1 MKKIFYW
8 SPYLSNV
15 ATIKNVLNSAMSMKK
30 YTKKSLNI
38 SIIDV
43 VGEWSKYE
51 KEIQALKI
59 NLIKMP
65 GFKLDKFLPI
75 EGFLKSRTVFF
86 LIFFFKFFSLR
97 KIIKNEKPEYFII
110 HLLSFL
116 PFTLMIFS
124 NFETRFILR
133 ISGLPKL
140 TFLRKLFW
148 KIISK
153 KIYMV
158 TCPSYKTKIDL
169 LKTGI
174 FPEKILKILYDPIID
189 VDKINKN
196 LMKTNKYN
204 FSDKKYFLNIGRLT
218 KQKNQLLLLKAF
230 SKISISNKNLNLV
243 IVGEGEERSKLESYI
258 KSKNLDAKVFL
269 TGYIENIYPL
279 IKKSIAIISSSLWE
293 DPGAV
298 MIEASYCNKNV
309 ISSNCPNGPEEF
321 LSSDSGNYLFR
332 NNDVVSLVSKINS
345 FLKDDENKKFLQ
357 ILSCKQ
363 KSRNYTIFNHYKR
376 LVLLLKLN

>member
-15 ATIKNVLNSAMSMKK
+15 ATIKNVLNSAMSIKK
-30 YTKKSLNI
+30 YNKKSLNI

-51 KEIQALKI
+51 KEIQELKI

-97 KIIKNEKPEYFII
+97 EIIKNEKPEYFII

-116 PFTLMIFS
+116 PFTLMAFS

-140 TFLRKLFW
+140 TILRKLFW

-158 TCPSYKTKIDL
+158 TCPSYKTKLDL

-230 SKISISNKNLNLV
+230 SKISNTNKDLNLV

-258 KSKNLDAKVFL
+258 NSKNLGSKVFL
-269 TGYIENIYPL
+269 VGYTENVYPL

-332 NNDVVSLVSKINS
+332 NNDVVSLVSKINF

-363 KSRNYTIFNHYKR
+363 KSRNYTIFKHYRR
-376 LVLLLKLN
+376 LALLLKLN

>member
-51 KEIQALKI
+51 KEIQELKI

-110 HLLSFL
+110 HLMSFL

-140 TFLRKLFW
+140 TILRKLFW

-158 TCPSYKTKIDL
+158 TCPSYKTKLDL

-196 LMKTNKYN
+196 LTKTNKYN
-204 FSDKKYFLNIGRLT
+204 FSNKKYFLNIGRLT

-258 KSKNLDAKVFL
+258 KSKDLGTKVFL
-269 TGYIENIYPL
+269 VGYTENVYPL

-321 LSSDSGNYLFR
+321 LSSESGNYLFR

-363 KSRNYTIFNHYKR
+363 KSRNYTIFKHYRR
-376 LVLLLKLN
+376 LALLLKLN

>member
-30 YTKKSLNI
+30 YNKKSLNI

-97 KIIKNEKPEYFII
+97 KIIKNEKPEYVII

-158 TCPSYKTKIDL
+158 TCPSHKTKLDL

-230 SKISISNKNLNLV
+230 SKISNLNKELNLV

-258 KSKNLDAKVFL
+258 NSKNLGTKVFL
-269 TGYIENIYPL
+269 VGYTENVYPL

>member
-30 YTKKSLNI
+30 YNKKSLNI

-140 TFLRKLFW
+140 TILRKLFW

-158 TCPSYKTKIDL
+158 TCPSYKTKLDL

-230 SKISISNKNLNLV
+230 SKISNSNKDLNLV

-258 KSKNLDAKVFL
+258 NSKNLGTKVFL
-269 TGYIENIYPL
+269 VGYTENVYPL

>member
-1 MKKIFYW
+1 MKKIFFW

-30 YTKKSLNI
+30 YNKKSLNI
-38 SIIDV
+38 SILDV
-43 VGEWSKYE
+43 IGEWSKYE

-65 GFKLDKFLPI
+65 GFKLDKFFPI
-75 EGFLKSRTVFF
+75 EGFLKSRIIFF

-97 KIIKNEKPEYFII
+97 KIIKYEKPEYFII

-140 TFLRKLFW
+140 TILRKLFW

-158 TCPSYKTKIDL
+158 TCPSYKTKQDL

-174 FPEKILKILYDPIID
+174 FPENILKTLYDPIID

-230 SKISISNKNLNLV
+230 SKISNSNKNLNLV

-258 KSKNLDAKVFL
+258 KSKNLGNKVFL
-269 TGYIENIYPL
+269 LGYTENVYPL

-332 NNDVVSLVSKINS
+332 NNDVVSLINKINC
-345 FLKDDENKKFLQ
+345 FLNDDENKKFLQ
-357 ILSCKQ
+357 ILSCKK
-363 KSRNYTIFNHYKR
+363 KSRNYTIFKHYKR

>member
-51 KEIQALKI
+51 KEIQELKI

-110 HLLSFL
+110 HLMSFL

-140 TFLRKLFW
+140 TILRKLFW

-158 TCPSYKTKIDL
+158 TCPSYKTRQDL

-174 FPEKILKILYDPIID
+174 FPENILKILYDPIID

-230 SKISISNKNLNLV
+230 SKISNSNKNLNLV

-258 KSKNLDAKVFL
+258 KSKNLGNKVFL
-269 TGYIENIYPL
+269 LGYTENVYPL

-332 NNDVVSLVSKINS
+332 NNDVVSLISKINS

-357 ILSCKQ
+357 ILSCKK
-363 KSRNYTIFNHYKR
+363 KSRNYTIFKHYKR

>member
-30 YTKKSLNI
+30 YNRKSLNI
-38 SIIDV
+38 SIIDA
-43 VGEWSKYE
+43 VGEWSRYK
-51 KEIQALKI
+51 KEIEALKI

-65 GFKLDKFLPI
+65 GLKLDKFLPI

-86 LIFFFKFFSLR
+86 LIFFLKFFSLR

-116 PFTLMIFS
+116 PLTLMIFS

-140 TFLRKLFW
+140 TILRKLFW

-158 TCPSYKTKIDL
+158 TCPSYKTKQDL

-174 FPEKILKILYDPIID
+174 FPEKILKILYDPIIE
-189 VDKINKN
+189 VNKINKY
-196 LMKTNKYN
+196 LCKKEK
-204 FSDKKYFLNIGRLT
+204 SELISKKYFLNVGRLT
-218 KQKNQLLLLKAF
+218 KQKNQILLIKAF
-230 SKISISNKNLNLV
+230 SKISAVNKDLNLIIVGDGEEKTNLINYIKFKNLEN
-243 IVGEGEERSKLESYI
+243 
-258 KSKNLDAKVFL
+258 KVFL
-269 TGYIENIYPL
+269 VGFIENIYPF
-279 IKKSIAIISSSLWE
+279 
-293 DPGAV
+293 V
-298 MIEASYCNKNV
+298 KN
-309 ISSNCPNGPEEF
+309 
-321 LSSDSGNYLFR
+321 
-332 NNDVVSLVSKINS
+332 
-345 FLKDDENKKFLQ
+345 
-357 ILSCKQ
+357 
-363 KSRNYTIFNHYKR
+363 
-376 LVLLLKLN
+376 

>member
-15 ATIKNVLNSAMSMKK
+15 ATIKNVLNSAMSIKK
-30 YTKKSLNI
+30 YNKKSLNI

-51 KEIQALKI
+51 KEIHALKI

-65 GFKLDKFLPI
+65 GFKVDKFLPI
-75 EGFLKSRTVFF
+75 EGFLKSRIVFF

-140 TFLRKLFW
+140 TILRKLFW

-158 TCPSYKTKIDL
+158 TCPSYKTKQDL

-174 FPEKILKILYDPIID
+174 FPENILKILYDPIID

-230 SKISISNKNLNLV
+230 SKISNSNKNLNLV

-258 KSKNLDAKVFL
+258 KSKNLGNKVFL
-269 TGYIENIYPL
+269 LGYTENVYPL

-357 ILSCKQ
+357 ILSCKK
-363 KSRNYTIFNHYKR
+363 KSRNYTIFKHYKR

>member
-97 KIIKNEKPEYFII
+97 EIIKNEKPEYFII

-116 PFTLMIFS
+116 PFTLMAFS

-140 TFLRKLFW
+140 TILRKLFW

-158 TCPSYKTKIDL
+158 TCPSYKTKLDL

-230 SKISISNKNLNLV
+230 SKISNSNKDLNLV
-243 IVGEGEERSKLESYI
+243 IVGEGEERSKLETSVGRRNTWKKWLVTLLGVSGLLYLSY
-258 KSKNLDAKVFL
+258 L
-269 TGYIENIYPL
+269 T
-279 IKKSIAIISSSLWE
+279 ST
-293 DPGAV
+293 
-298 MIEASYCNKNV
+298 
-309 ISSNCPNGPEEF
+309 
-321 LSSDSGNYLFR
+321 SD
-332 NNDVVSLVSKINS
+332 LV
-345 FLKDDENKKFLQ
+345 DTW
-357 ILSCKQ
+357 CC
-363 KSRNYTIFNHYKR
+363 
-376 LVLLLKLN
+376 V

>member
-30 YTKKSLNI
+30 YNKNSLNI

-140 TFLRKLFW
+140 TILRKLFW

-158 TCPSYKTKIDL
+158 TCPSYKTKLDL

-230 SKISISNKNLNLV
+230 SKISNSNKDLNLV

-258 KSKNLDAKVFL
+258 KSKNLGTKVFL
-269 TGYIENIYPL
+269 VGYTENVYPL

-321 LSSDSGNYLFR
+321 LSSDSGNYLFK
-332 NNDVVSLVSKINS
+332 NNDVVSLINKINC
-345 FLKDDENKKFLQ
+345 FLNDDENKKFLQ
-357 ILSCKQ
+357 ILSCKK
-363 KSRNYTIFNHYKR
+363 KSRNYTIFKHYKR

>member
-1 MKKIFYW
+1 MKKIFFW
-8 SPYLSNV
+8 SPHVSNV
-15 ATIKNVLNSAMSMKK
+15 ATVKNVINSAASLKK
-30 YTKKSLNI
+30 YNKNQI
-38 SIIDV
+38 NVSIIDA
-43 VGEWSKYE
+43 VGEWKKY
-51 KEIQALKI
+51 KDEIKVLKI
-59 NLIKMP
+59 NMIEMP
-65 GFKLDKFLPI
+65 GLNLSKFFPI
-75 EGFLKSRTVFF
+75 EGFIKSRLVYF
-86 LIFFFKFFSLR
+86 LIFFFKYRSLK
-97 KIIKNEKPEYFII
+97 KIIKDEKPDYFII
-110 HLLSFL
+110 HLISFL
-116 PFTLMIFS
+116 PLSLLIFS
-124 NFETRFILR
+124 SFNTKFILR
-133 ISGLPKL
+133 ISGLPRL
-140 TFLRKLFW
+140 TIIRKIFW
-148 KIISK
+148 KLISN
-153 KIYMV
+153 KIYLV
-158 TCPSYKTKIDL
+158 TCPSEKTKIDL
-169 LKTGI
+169 LKKGI
-174 FPEKILKILYDPIID
+174 FSEKILKTLYDPIIE

-196 LMKTNKYN
+196 LMKKNKYN

-230 SKISISNKNLNLV
+230 SKISNSNKDLNLV

-258 KSKNLDAKVFL
+258 KSKNLGTKVFL
-269 TGYIENIYPL
+269 VGYTENVYPL

-321 LSSDSGNYLFR
+321 LSSESGNYLFR

>member
-15 ATIKNVLNSAMSMKK
+15 ATIKNVLNSAMSIKK
-30 YTKKSLNI
+30 YNKKSLNI

-97 KIIKNEKPEYFII
+97 KIIKYEKPEYFII

-140 TFLRKLFW
+140 TILRKLFW

-158 TCPSYKTKIDL
+158 TCPSYKTKQDL

-174 FPEKILKILYDPIID
+174 FPEKILKILYDPIIE
-189 VDKINKN
+189 VNKINKY
-196 LMKTNKYN
+196 LCKKEK
-204 FSDKKYFLNIGRLT
+204 SELISKKYFLNVGRLT
-218 KQKNQLLLLKAF
+218 KQKNQILLIKAF
-230 SKISISNKNLNLV
+230 SKISAVNKDLNLIIVGDGEEKTNLINYIKFKNLEN
-243 IVGEGEERSKLESYI
+243 
-258 KSKNLDAKVFL
+258 KVFL
-269 TGYIENIYPL
+269 VGFIENIYPFV
-279 IKKSIAIISSSLWE
+279 KNSIAVISTSLWE

-298 MIEASYCNKNV
+298 MIEASFCNKNV

-321 LSSDSGNYLFR
+321 LSSDMGNYLFK
-332 NNDVVSLVSKINS
+332 NNDVDSLIDKVNS
-345 FLKDDENKKFLQ
+345 FLKDSETKKIAQ
-357 ILSCKQ
+357 ILSCK
-363 KSRNYTIFNHYKR
+363 KKLRNYTIFKHYKK
-376 LVLLLKLN
+376 LILLLNLN

>member
-1 MKKIFYW
+1 MKKIFFW

-30 YTKKSLNI
+30 YNKKSLNI
-38 SIIDV
+38 SILDV
-43 VGEWSKYE
+43 IGEWSKYE

-65 GFKLDKFLPI
+65 GFKLDKFFPI
-75 EGFLKSRTVFF
+75 EGFLKSRIIFF

-97 KIIKNEKPEYFII
+97 KIIKYEKPEYFII

-140 TFLRKLFW
+140 TILRKLFW

-158 TCPSYKTKIDL
+158 TCPSYKTKQDL
-169 LKTGI
+169 LKMGI
-174 FPEKILKILYDPIID
+174 FPEKILKTLYDPIID

-230 SKISISNKNLNLV
+230 SKISNSNKDLNLV

-258 KSKNLDAKVFL
+258 KSKNLGTKVFL
-269 TGYIENIYPL
+269 VGYTENVYPL

-332 NNDVVSLVSKINS
+332 NNDVVSLINKINC
-345 FLKDDENKKFLQ
+345 FLNDDENKKFLQ
-357 ILSCKQ
+357 ILSCKK
-363 KSRNYTIFNHYKR
+363 KSRNYTIFKHYKR

>member
-51 KEIQALKI
+51 KEIQELKI

-140 TFLRKLFW
+140 TILRKLFW

-158 TCPSYKTKIDL
+158 TCPSYKTKLDL

-174 FPEKILKILYDPIID
+174 FSEKILKILYDPIID

-196 LMKTNKYN
+196 LTKTNKYN
-204 FSDKKYFLNIGRLT
+204 FSNKKYFLNIGRLT

-230 SKISISNKNLNLV
+230 SKISITNKNLNLV

-258 KSKNLDAKVFL
+258 KSKNLGTKVFL
-269 TGYIENIYPL
+269 VGYTENVYPL

-321 LSSDSGNYLFR
+321 LSSESGNYLFR

-363 KSRNYTIFNHYKR
+363 KSRNYTIFKHYRR
-376 LVLLLKLN
+376 LALLLKLN

>member
-30 YTKKSLNI
+30 YNKNSLNI

-140 TFLRKLFW
+140 TIFRKVLW

-158 TCPSYKTKIDL
+158 TCPSYKTKQDL
-169 LKTGI
+169 LETGI
-174 FPEKILKILYDPIID
+174 FPEKILKILYDPIIE
-189 VDKINKN
+189 VNKINQYSLKKVKSP
-196 LMKTNKYN
+196 LIG
-204 FSDKKYFLNIGRLT
+204 KKYFLNIGRLT
-218 KQKNQLLLLKAF
+218 KQKNQILLIKAF
-230 SKISISNKNLNLV
+230 SKISAENNHLNL
-243 IVGEGEERSKLESYI
+243 IIAGEGEEKTNLKNYI
-258 KSKNLDAKVFL
+258 KLKNLENKVFL
-269 TGYIENIYPL
+269 AGFVENIYPY
-279 IKKSIAIISSSLWE
+279 IKNSIAVISTSLWE

-298 MIEASYCNKNV
+298 MIEASFCNKNV

-321 LSSDSGNYLFR
+321 LSSEKGNYLFK
-332 NNDVVSLVSKINS
+332 NNDINSLIDKVNS
-345 FLKDDENKKFLQ
+345 FLKESEANKIAQ
-357 ILSCKQ
+357 ILSCK
-363 KSRNYTIFNHYKR
+363 KKIRNYTIFKHYKN
-376 LVLLLKLN
+376 LNLLLKLN

>member
-30 YTKKSLNI
+30 YNKKSLNI

-158 TCPSYKTKIDL
+158 TCPSYKTKLDL

-230 SKISISNKNLNLV
+230 SKISNLNKELNLV

-258 KSKNLDAKVFL
+258 NSKNLGTKVFL
-269 TGYIENIYPL
+269 VGYTENVYPL

-321 LSSDSGNYLFR
+321 LSSESGNYLFR

>member
-1 MKKIFYW
+1 MKKIFFW

-30 YTKKSLNI
+30 YNKKSLNI

-86 LIFFFKFFSLR
+86 LIFFFRFFSLR

-140 TFLRKLFW
+140 TILRKLFW

-158 TCPSYKTKIDL
+158 TCPSYKTKLDL

-196 LMKTNKYN
+196 LTKTNKYN
-204 FSDKKYFLNIGRLT
+204 FSNKKYFLNIGRLT

-230 SKISISNKNLNLV
+230 SKISNSNKDLNLV

-258 KSKNLDAKVFL
+258 KSKNLGTKVFL
-269 TGYIENIYPL
+269 VGYTENVYPL

-321 LSSDSGNYLFR
+321 LSSDSGNYLFK
-332 NNDVVSLVSKINS
+332 NNDVVSLINKINC
-345 FLKDDENKKFLQ
+345 FLNDNENKKFLQ
-357 ILSCKQ
+357 ILSCKK
-363 KSRNYTIFNHYKR
+363 KSRNYTIFKHYKR

>member
-51 KEIQALKI
+51 KEIQELKI

-97 KIIKNEKPEYFII
+97 KIIKYEKPEYFII

-140 TFLRKLFW
+140 TILRKLFW

-158 TCPSYKTKIDL
+158 TCPSYKTKQDL

-174 FPEKILKILYDPIID
+174 FPENILKTLYDPIID

-230 SKISISNKNLNLV
+230 SKISNSNKNLNLV

-258 KSKNLDAKVFL
+258 KSKNLGNKVFL
-269 TGYIENIYPL
+269 LGYTENVYPL

-332 NNDVVSLVSKINS
+332 NNDVESLISKINS

-357 ILSCKQ
+357 ILSCKK
-363 KSRNYTIFNHYKR
+363 KSRNYTIFKHYKR

>member
-158 TCPSYKTKIDL
+158 TCPSYKTKQDL

-230 SKISISNKNLNLV
+230 SKISNSNKNLNLV
-243 IVGEGEERSKLESYI
+243 IVGEGEERRKLESYI
-258 KSKNLDAKVFL
+258 KSKNLDDKVFL
-269 TGYIENIYPL
+269 TGYTENIYPL

-321 LSSDSGNYLFR
+321 LSSDNGNYLFR
-332 NNDVVSLVSKINS
+332 NNDVVSLISKINS

-357 ILSCKQ
+357 ILSCKK
-363 KSRNYTIFNHYKR
+363 KSRNYTIFKHYKR

>member
-15 ATIKNVLNSAMSMKK
+15 ATIKNVLNSAMSIKK
-30 YTKKSLNI
+30 YNKKSLNI

-97 KIIKNEKPEYFII
+97 EIIKNEKPEYFII

-140 TFLRKLFW
+140 TILRKLFW

-158 TCPSYKTKIDL
+158 TCPSYKTKLDL

-230 SKISISNKNLNLV
+230 SKISNSNKDLNLV

-258 KSKNLDAKVFL
+258 NSKNLGTKVFL
-269 TGYIENIYPL
+269 VGYTENVYPL

-298 MIEASYCNKNV
+298 MIEASYCNKNG

-345 FLKDDENKKFLQ
+345 FLKDDKNKKFLQ